1 MKTEHNMKLVWH
13 KQELP
18 RQGWWSLTR
27 RYIASKFRKQTYGI
41 TDVAGLQELIAS
53 GKDVKIVDCRFE
65 DTYSRF
71 GHIPGALS
79 YPITLF
85 EDSCPDVPQAKQLVV
100 VCYFGFV
107 CQLAARKLV
116 EQGHRDVLILK
127 GGMDAWNMEDKP
139 LEVS

>member
-1 MKTEHNMKLVWH
+1 MKLVWH

-18 RQGWWSLTR
+18 LRGWWNLTR
-27 RYIASKFRKQTYGI
+27 RYVASKFRKQTYGVS
-41 TDVAGLQELIAS
+41 DSAAVWSMLDS
-53 GKDVKIVDCRFE
+53 GKDLTVVDCRME
-65 DTYSRF
+65 DTYSEF

-85 EDSCPDVPQAKQLVV
+85 ENGCPEIKSDKQLIV

-116 EQGHRDVLILK
+116 EQGHKDVLILK
-127 GGMDAWNMEDKP
+127 GGMDAWNMEDRP
-139 LEVS
+139 LEIGKLHF